1 MFYDNQVTTASAHFP
16 ILLVHGGAWAI
27 PADAAAAHESGVRR
41 ALETGYALLSRG
53 ASALDAVEAAVTV
66 LEDDPTFDAG
76 RGSFLTSDGRVQL
89 DALLMDG
96 GRMKAGGVACVERLR
111 NPIQAARLVLEK
123 SQHVYFVGPGAEQF
137 AQAHG
142 MALID
147 NSELVLDRER
157 QRLLHAQARNSAG
170 FADETFS
177 GPDISLPADLHDD
190 KSPETAVLLAQAG
203 HPSSADRTHIF
214 ADGDSVT
221 KDSATGSFVSGHDFT
236 ACEKMQRLEQEASG
250 HDFTACEKMQR
261 LEQEASGHDFSRADT
276 IAKKINR
283 ALAPEGKQSLPRKES
298 RTESADSMT
307 HAKGPRPSGQDRAE
321 GRPPTAEDHDTV
333 GAVALDSRGNLAAAT
348 STGGTLNKT
357 PGRVGD
363 SSLIGCG
370 CYADNLSAAVSLTG
384 WGEPIMKLVL
394 GKWATDRVA
403 SGIAPDL
410 AASEAIAYLFNRL
423 GGHGGIILLGP
434 DGRFGL
440 AHNTPAMAWG
450 LATPTT
456 LQTGL
461 TI

>member
-1 MFYDNQVTTASAHFP
+1 MFYDISVNSSAHHAP
-16 ILLVHGGAWAI
+16 TLLVHGGAWAI
-27 PADAAAAHESGVRR
+27 PVDVASAHQSGVRN
-41 ALETGYALLSRG
+41 ALETGYAILSRG
-53 ASALDAVEAAVTV
+53 GSSIDAVEAAVTV

-111 NPIQAARLVLEK
+111 NPIQAARLVLEH
-123 SQHVYFVGPGAEQF
+123 SQHVYFVGAGAEQF

-142 MALID
+142 MTLID
-147 NSELVLDRER
+147 NAELVLDRER
-157 QRLLHAQARNSAG
+157 ERLTHAKRREAAG
-170 FADETFS
+170 FGDNTFS
-177 GPDISLPADLHDD
+177 GLDSPLQPVLHDD
-190 KSPETAVLLAQAG
+190 KDPETAAVDDPG
-203 HPSSADRTHIF
+203 RFSS
-214 ADGDSVT
+214 
-221 KDSATGSFVSGHDFT
+221 
-236 ACEKMQRLEQEASG
+236 
-250 HDFTACEKMQR
+250 
-261 LEQEASGHDFSRADT
+261 
-276 IAKKINR
+276 
-283 ALAPEGKQSLPRKES
+283 
-298 RTESADSMT
+298 
-307 HAKGPRPSGQDRAE
+307 
-321 GRPPTAEDHDTV
+321 HDTV
-333 GAVALDSRGNLAAAT
+333 GAVALDVHGNLSAAT

-403 SGIAPDL
+403 AGAAPEL
-410 AASEAIAYLFNRL
+410 AAREAISYLFNRL

-434 DGRFGL
+434 DGRFGF

-450 LATPTT
+450 LATPSG

-461 TI
+461 TV

>member
-1 MFYDNQVTTASAHFP
+1 MFYDNQVTSAATHSP
-16 ILLVHGGAWAI
+16 TLLVHGGAWAI
-27 PADAAAAHESGVRR
+27 PADAAADHLNGVRQ

-111 NPIQAARLVLEK
+111 NPIQAARLVLEQ
-123 SQHVYFVGPGAEQF
+123 SPHVYFVCDGAEQF
-137 AQAHG
+137 AAAHG
-142 MALID
+142 MTLID

-157 QRLLHAQARNSAG
+157 ERLTNAKLREAAG
-170 FADETFS
+170 FGDDTFS
-177 GPDISLPADLHDD
+177 GIDTPLLPLLHDD
-190 KSPETAVLLAQAG
+190 KSPETAFPA
-203 HPSSADRTHIF
+203 HHNSSGAP
-214 ADGDSVT
+214 GLDSET
-221 KDSATGSFVSGHDFT
+221 WESMNPTSSSGLDS
-236 ACEKMQRLEQEASG
+236 
-250 HDFTACEKMQR
+250 
-261 LEQEASGHDFSRADT
+261 
-276 IAKKINR
+276 
-283 ALAPEGKQSLPRKES
+283 
-298 RTESADSMT
+298 
-307 HAKGPRPSGQDRAE
+307 
-321 GRPPTAEDHDTV
+321 HDTV
-333 GAVALDSRGNLAAAT
+333 GAIALDSHGNLAAAT

-403 SGIAPDL
+403 AGTAPDI
-410 AASEAIAYLFNRL
+410 AAREAIAYLFNRL

-450 LATPTT
+450 LATPQG

-461 TI
+461 FV